1 VIDIAGVTLKSE
13 KLEQFAKYLAHQSL
27 SSDRFLLLESLV
39 PAGAFNHNNVSK
51 STQDSE
57 RIDYE
62 GITKLMD

>member
-1 VIDIAGVTLKSE
+1 MTKEILTKFKDSKQAVIDIAGVTLKSE

-51 STQDSE
+51 ST
-57 RIDYE
+57 
-62 GITKLMD
+62 